1 MRIPFYYGNKNWQR
15 FFGGMIIGIVI
26 GFGIFIFI
34 NGVAQERQLQL
45 IAKQKAQI
53 EDLEDQRNILLEEE
67 VKKNEDLQDKLTVQS
82 ISVTIEKDKKIQL
95 DGVKLI
101 DLKEGISRQIR
112 SIIGN
117 DIESVAK
124 NKGLVFS
131 AINNHSYLVEDQ
143 IFHVEV
149 KSVTIY
155 SDFEVFVKI
164 KSQVNR

>member
-15 FFGGMIIGIVI
+15 FFGGMIIGMVI
-26 GFGIFIFI
+26 GFCMFIFI
-34 NGVAQERQLQL
+34 YGVAHERQLQL

-53 EDLEDQRNILLEEE
+53 QQLEEEHNILLEEE
-67 VKKNEDLQDKLTVQS
+67 VKKNEELQNKLTVQS
-82 ISVTIEKDKKIQL
+82 ISVTIEKDKKIRL
-95 DGVKLI
+95 DGVKSI

-124 NKGLVFS
+124 NKGLIFS

-149 KSVTIY
+149 KSLTIY
-155 SDFEVFVKI
+155 SDLEVLVKI
-164 KSQVNR
+164 KSQINR